1 MWLSESILDF
11 GSGMSLVY
19 RLRRGDAGWGCLRQL
34 KLLTACHSCGSSW
47 SSREFGRRQRLAVG
61 LWKMRLEWVMTFEAG
76 QMARLLSFEA
86 GLGTEIL
93 VSILG
98 KALQTEFQSC
108 SRSWDSW
115 SAISTLELEWVES
128 LSLRQRMAQEAWVW
142 LASIVKLSWSGL
154 KSTLT
159 GLSSRYSPLLV

>member
-1 MWLSESILDF
+1 
-11 GSGMSLVY
+11 
-19 RLRRGDAGWGCLRQL
+19 
-34 KLLTACHSCGSSW
+34 
-47 SSREFGRRQRLAVG
+47 
-61 LWKMRLEWVMTFEAG
+61 MTFEAG

-115 SAISTLELEWVES
+115 SAISTLELE
-128 LSLRQRMAQEAWVW
+128 
-142 LASIVKLSWSGL
+142 
-154 KSTLT
+154 
-159 GLSSRYSPLLV
+159 